1 MLTLQMTKRK
11 KLVNLPTT
19 GMKKS
24 QKIMTTG
31 KPQKA
36 IIRLR
41 TWVGLA
47 TVVWEL
53 TKLIT

>member
-1 MLTLQMTKRK
+1 MIRQLLRTKRK

-31 KPQKA
+31 EPQKA
-36 IIRLR
+36 IIRLKI
-41 TWVGLA
+41 WVGLV
-47 TVVWEL
+47 TVVWH
-53 TKLIT
+53 